1 MNDNADIHL
10 SDLISIDTLK
20 EIQEAFSNLT
30 GMASMTTDADGVPL
44 TKSSTFRS
52 FCRKHTQKSYEGN
65 LLCQH
70 CHVTAAESFLEEG
83 EIGAQPC
90 HAGILEFAAPIIA
103 NGKFVG
109 GFIGGQILTA
119 PPDEEKIRALAK
131 KLDID
136 PDEYYEAAKQV
147 PVVSQ
152 KEIDAAASFMCTIAN
167 VLSDMA
173 YGKYIAIQGSYEIE
187 RAAKMKSDFLAN
199 MSHEIRTPMNAVIG
213 MAELA
218 LRENLTPVARNY
230 INQIKT
236 SGQALLEIINDVLDF
251 SKIES
256 GKMEI
261 NVDEYET
268 YNLFIDVANIIMTRL
283 ENKDVELLV
292 NLSPDMP
299 EMLIG
304 DSGRIRQIL
313 INLMN
318 NAVKFTHHGYIRL
331 DVNFVKVDPDEGI
344 LEVSVEDSGIGIKE
358 ENLEKIFQSFQQ
370 VDTKRN
376 RNVEGSGLGLTISKL
391 LLSLM
396 DGDLNVKSI
405 YDEGSKF
412 YFHVPQ
418 EIASTRPGIIINN
431 PDKIFTGALIRNA
444 YVKQQF
450 TYDIK
455 NLKVEGRI
463 LKMGIGLETGI
474 TALKNVAG
482 SKRIFLFIEQGLFGE
497 AEQEII
503 RKHREIIV
511 IVMADFSSALKYDL
525 QNVFVVRKPL
535 NAATIAMMLNQEE
548 GMAGTGAEAAAD
560 TDFGFTA
567 PDAKILVVDDNA
579 INITVATGLL
589 EPLQMNVDS
598 ATSGRDALGKIQKE
612 HYDLIFM
619 DHMMPEMDG
628 VECTTIIRQKYP
640 AYADTPIIA
649 LTANAVGNAKD
660 MFLRSGMND
669 FVAKPIELRTIIAK
683 IRQWLP
689 PKKIQRN
696 SGIAASQF
704 MDDDIKGP
712 TIGDLD
718 TKKAMKLV
726 GNEKLFWT
734 ILKEYYRVIGNRAM
748 SIKQAEANEDWL
760 TYTIE
765 VHALKSSSKQ
775 IGAMALSEKAARL
788 EKAGNEQDAQTIHA
802 LTPELLRLYGA
813 YIPILQPFCESDD
826 TKDQEKSEI
835 EPEKLSGL
843 LDKIV
848 QASEDLDMDAMEEV
862 SAELLKYKFEGE
874 ENELMHQL
882 SESVQ
887 DVDVEK
893 LEIIAGKW
901 KSLLSQQ

>member
-1 MNDNADIHL
+1 
-10 SDLISIDTLK
+10 
-20 EIQEAFSNLT
+20 
-30 GMASMTTDADGVPL
+30 MASMTTDADGVPL
-44 TKSSTFRS
+44 TNSSTFRS
-52 FCRKHTQKSYEGN
+52 FCRKYTQKSYEGN

-136 PDEYYEAAKQV
+136 PDEYYEAAKKV

-152 KEIDAAASFMCTIAN
+152 KQIDAAANFMCTIAN
-167 VLSDMA
+167 VISDMA

-236 SGQALLEIINDVLDF
+236 SGQSLLEIINDVLDF

-268 YNLFIDVANIIMTRL
+268 YNLFIDVSNIIMTRL

-331 DVNFVKVDPDEGI
+331 DVNFIKVDPDEGI

-376 RNVEGSGLGLTISKL
+376 RNVEGSGLGLTISKQ

-396 DGDLNVKSI
+396 NGDLNVKSI

-418 EIASTRPGIIINN
+418 EIASTRPGITINN
-431 PDKIFTGALIRNA
+431 PDKLFTGALIRNA

-497 AEQEII
+497 AEQETI
-503 RKHREIIV
+503 RKHKEIIV

-548 GMAGTGAEAAAD
+548 GMSSTGEEAAAD

-640 AYADTPIIA
+640 DYANTPIIA

-696 SGIAASQF
+696 SGIASSKF
-704 MDDDIKGP
+704 MDDDIKRP

-718 TKKAMKLV
+718 TKKAIKLV

-748 SIKQAEANEDWL
+748 SIKQAETNEDWL

-788 EKAGNEQDAQTIHA
+788 EKAGNEQDAHTIHA

-826 TKDQEKSEI
+826 SKNQAKSEI
-835 EPEKLSGL
+835 EPEKLADL
-843 LDKIV
+843 LNKIA
-848 QASEDLDMDAMEEV
+848 QASEDLDMDTMEEV
-862 SAELLKYKFEGE
+862 SAELSKYKFEGKA
-874 ENELMHQL
+874 NELMHQL

-893 LEIIAGKW
+893 LETIIGNW
-901 KSLLSQQ
+901 KALLSQQ